1 MGTQIRSEAKSRAGS
16 KSRAE
21 SKSRNGAHTDISNKQ
36 KIPIIL
42 EMLKYNSS
50 IKFPDRQTLED
61 LIDYVNSDMTNKFT
75 LVINKTISRPDTS
88 FNKGQM
94 TPSRIQSGVRNLPPI
109 DRKTSRS
116 LSQSNAI
123 GFGDDN
129 DILMTSMNDDVF
141 KVE

>member
-1 MGTQIRSEAKSRAGS
+1 
-16 KSRAE
+16 
-21 SKSRNGAHTDISNKQ
+21 
-36 KIPIIL
+36 
-42 EMLKYNSS
+42 MLKYNSS

-88 FNKGQM
+88 FKGQL
-94 TPSRIQSGVRNLPPI
+94 TPSRIQSGVLNLPPI

-116 LSQSNAI
+116 LSQSNAV
-123 GFGDDN
+123 GLGDDS

-141 KVE
+141 KVESFKIFSMLYSHFLNLQQLVFAYFFLAC